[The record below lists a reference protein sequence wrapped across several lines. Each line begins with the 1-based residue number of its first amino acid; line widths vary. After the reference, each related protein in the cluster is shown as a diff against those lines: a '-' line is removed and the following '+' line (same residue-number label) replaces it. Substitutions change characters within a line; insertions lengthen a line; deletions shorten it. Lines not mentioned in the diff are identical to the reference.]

1 MVQQAHEKMVV
12 GALEQADL
20 PELRISS
27 LTMRV
32 DTGAKT
38 SSLHVDNIQLE
49 EIEGVKWVS
58 FDIHPDMHDVARVV
72 RRSSKLK
79 QTRTIKSSNGEREQ
93 RYVIDTQL
101 CMGNQTWSIE
111 VTLTDRSGMTY
122 LMLLGREAM
131 KGRLL
136 VDPDKEYLLGKNEQT
151 SELNKD

>member
-20 PELRISS
+20 PELRISY